1 MGRAWRIEYEGAYY
15 HILSRGNERKDI
27 FFDDDDRRM
36 FLDTIGE
43 MSERFE
49 INIFAYVL
57 MNNHYHLL
65 IRTQHANLSKAMQW
79 FGVTYTRR
87 FNDRHSRRG
96 HLFEGRF
103 KSIVVQNDAY
113 VMQLSCYIHRNPLRA
128 GIVTRLADYRWSSY
142 LAYAYGN
149 AKIAPKWL
157 ATELILS
164 QLTGNDRHRNYREKV
179 QRYSNEEKRLWEDFR
194 HGMFLGSKKFVEKI
208 RSIYLPETPHSEI
221 PTQKELARSIDPD
234 TVLKKAAASINC
246 NLKRLVRS
254 NRIFGSEKDNRDLLI
269 YFIWKSGSLTNEK
282 IGALFGLTY
291 SSVSHS
297 IRSVK
302 SRLKKDGELKAKF
315 AQLNS
320 QFKI

>member
-15 HILSRGNERKDI
+15 HILSRGNERRDI
-27 FFDDDDRRM
+27 FFNDADRRL

-49 INIFAYVL
+49 INIFAFVL

-65 IRTQHANLSKAMQW
+65 IRTNRANLSKAMQW

-113 VMQLSCYIHRNPLRA
+113 IMQLSCYIHRNPVRA
-128 GIVTRLADYRWSSY
+128 GMVKRLADYRWSSH
-142 LAYAYGN
+142 LAYAYGK
-149 AKIAPKWL
+149 AAPEWL
-157 ATELILS
+157 STELILG

-194 HGMFLGSKKFVEKI
+194 HGTFLGSKKFVEKI
-208 RSIYLPETPHSEI
+208 RRLYLPDTPHSEI
-221 PTQKELARSIDPD
+221 PAQKELAGNIDSA
-234 TVLKKAAASINC
+234 TVLKKAAKFLNC
-246 NLKRLVRS
+246 NIDRFVQS
-254 NRIFGSEKDNRDLLI
+254 NRIVGSEKDNRDLLI
-269 YFIWKSGSLTNEK
+269 YLIWKNGSSTNEK

-297 IRSVK
+297 IQSVK
-302 SRLKKDGELKAKF
+302 SRLKKDPELKTKF
-315 AQLNS
+315 TQLNS